1 MQRGRRKALQFSLL
15 PAFWPLH
22 ALAQAQGTAAYP
34 SKQVTLV
41 VGFAP
46 GGSVDFVGR
55 EIAPRLAEALG
66 KPVVV
71 ENRGGANGLLAAVAV
86 AAAAPDGHTLLVSSM
101 GLTTNPHL
109 YSKNRLDPNKD
120 FTAISMLVT
129 LPNVLVVNPQLPVRS
144 FEEFLAFASTRP
156 RPLTS
161 ATTGTAA
168 PGHLASE
175 QLKRATKVNFE
186 FISYKG
192 SGPALTDVIAGH
204 VDMSMPT
211 VLAAAPLVKAGRLR
225 AIAVTGARRSPLL
238 PDVPTLAEKGV
249 KELETGSGWIGLFGP
264 ANMPRPIADRLS
276 AEAVALMKNPQMHQ
290 RLIDNGT
297 DPVALNAADTAAFVA
312 QDYKR
317 WGELVQAAGIK
328 GEE

>member
-1 MQRGRRKALQFSLL
+1 MEMLRRHWLQLAAMVAS
-15 PAFWPLH
+15 WPLH
-22 ALAQAQGTAAYP
+22 ARAQQGYP
-34 SKQVTLV
+34 SKAVTLL

-55 EIAPRLAEALG
+55 EIAPRLAEVLG
-66 KPVVV
+66 KSVVV
-71 ENRGGANGLLAAVAV
+71 ENRGGANGLLAAAAV
-86 AAAAPDGHTLLVSSM
+86 AAAPPDGHTLLVASM

-109 YSKNRLDPNKD
+109 YSNHRLDPSKD
-120 FTAISMLVT
+120 FSAISMLVT
-129 LPNVLVVNPQLPVRS
+129 LSNVLVVNPQLPVRTL
-144 FEEFLAFASTRP
+144 EEFLSFARSRT

-175 QLKRATKVNFE
+175 RLKRAAQVDFE
-186 FISYKG
+186 FIAYKG

-238 PDVPTLAEKGV
+238 PDVPTFAEKGV

-264 ANMPRPIADRLS
+264 AGMSTAIVGRLS
-276 AEAVALMKNPQMHQ
+276 ADAVALMKNPQVYQ
-290 RLIDNGT
+290 RLVDNGT
-297 DPVALNAADTAAFVA
+297 DPVALNAAETAAFVA

-317 WGELVQAAGIK
+317 WGELVQAANIK

>member
-1 MQRGRRKALQFSLL
+1 MHPRRRQLLQLS
-15 PAFWPLH
+15 AVAATWPLH
-22 ALAQAQGTAAYP
+22 ARAQQGYP
-34 SKQVTLV
+34 SKSVTLV

-55 EIAPRLAEALG
+55 EIAPRLADVLG

-71 ENRGGANGLLAAVAV
+71 ENRGGANGLLAAAAV
-86 AAAAPDGHTLLVSSM
+86 AAAPPDGHTLLVASM

-109 YSKNRLDPNKD
+109 YSKNRLDPTKD
-120 FTAISMLVT
+120 FTAIAMLVT
-129 LPNVLVVNPQLPVRS
+129 LPNVLVVNPQLPVHS
-144 FEEFLAFASTRP
+144 FEEFLTFARTRSK
-156 RPLTS
+156 PLTS

-175 QLKRATKVNFE
+175 QLKRAAKVNFE

-225 AIAVTGARRSPLL
+225 AIAVTGPRRSPLL
-238 PDVPTLAEKGV
+238 PDVPTMAEKGV
-249 KELETGSGWIGLFGP
+249 KELESGSGWIGLFGP
-264 ANMPRPIADRLS
+264 AGLPRPIVERLS
-276 AEAVALMKNPQMHQ
+276 AESVALMKSTQMHQ
-290 RLIDNGT
+290 RLVDNGT
-297 DPVALNAADTAAFVA
+297 DPVAWNAAETAAFVA

-317 WGELVQAAGIK
+317 WGELVQATGIRS
-328 GEE
+328 EE